1 MFLSV
6 GIEIS
11 VGLDFFMT
19 LHCDAPQCFIVF
31 IILLVVLVVRVVLI
45 LICIY
50 LFLRLVQEG
59 LRFLYIWCSW
69 LINPVH
75 RSGVLICV
83 SPHRGKLLLL
93 FKKKM

>member
-1 MFLSV
+1 MFLSA
-6 GIEIS
+6 GIEMS
-11 VGLDFFMT
+11 VGLDFFIT
-19 LHCDAPQCFIVF
+19 FHCHAPQCFITF

-59 LRFLYIWCSW
+59 LKFIYIWCGR

-75 RSGVLICV
+75 LSGVLICI
-83 SPHRGKLLLL
+83 SSQRGKLLLL
-93 FKKKM
+93 FMQKM